1 MKNLYQNPWLLLGI
15 LIIALL
21 MLIYYMKKESQLSF
35 QFKLKLIKICINTG
49 LFIIGLMLAFG
60 ALVIMPI
67 ILLIFSQSVLAGVIY
82 LLFALGL
89 LALYMLPV
97 IKLLKAYFRLMKHLS
112 NEEFFID
119 ENVSDVKIIAQCT
132 NRLLLINLFFLLL
145 NCIITLGT
153 GSILSTASN
162 DFGFESWTGQFLAV
176 LLLNLIAVLFAKSTE
191 LYKENRLTI

>member
-21 MLIYYMKKESQLSF
+21 MLTYYMKKESQLSF

-49 LFIIGLMLAFG
+49 LLIIGLMLAFG
-60 ALVIMPI
+60 ALVMMPI
-67 ILLIFSQSVLAGVIY
+67 IILIFSQSMLAGIIY

-89 LALYMLPV
+89 LALYMLPA
-97 IKLLKAYFRLMKHLS
+97 IRLLKAYFRLMKHLS

-132 NRLLLINLFFLLL
+132 NRLLLMNLIFLLL
-145 NCIITLGT
+145 NSILTLGT

-176 LLLNLIAVLFAKSTE
+176 LLLNLISVLFAKSTE
-191 LYKENRLTI
+191 IYKENRLTI

>member
-1 MKNLYQNPWLLLGI
+1 MKNLYQNPWPLLGI
-15 LIIALL
+15 LIIALF

-35 QFKLKLIKICINTG
+35 QFKLKLIKICMYTG
-49 LFIIGLMLAFG
+49 LLIIGLMLVFA
-60 ALVIMPI
+60 ALVIIPI
-67 ILLIFSQSVLAGVIY
+67 IILIFSQNMLAGILY
-82 LLFALGL
+82 LLFALVL

-97 IKLLKAYFRLMKHLS
+97 IQLLKAHFRLMKHLS

-132 NRLLLINLFFLLL
+132 NRLLLMNLILLLL

-162 DFGFESWTGQFLAV
+162 DFGFESWTGQVLAV
-176 LLLNLIAVLFAKSTE
+176 LLLNLVSVLYAKSIE

>member
-15 LIIALL
+15 LIITLL

-67 ILLIFSQSVLAGVIY
+67 ILLIFSQSVLAGVMY

>member
-21 MLIYYMKKESQLSF
+21 MLTYYMKKESQLSF

-67 ILLIFSQSVLAGVIY
+67 ILLIFSQSVLAGIIY

-132 NRLLLINLFFLLL
+132 NRLLLMNLIFLLL

-176 LLLNLIAVLFAKSTE
+176 LLLNLISVLFAKSTE
-191 LYKENRLTI
+191 IYKENRLTI

>member
-67 ILLIFSQSVLAGVIY
+67 ILLIFSQSVLAGVMY

>member
-67 ILLIFSQSVLAGVIY
+67 ILLIFSQSVLAGVMY

-97 IKLLKAYFRLMKHLS
+97 IKLLKAYFRLIKHLS

>member
-1 MKNLYQNPWLLLGI
+1 MKNLYQNPWLLLGV
-15 LIIALL
+15 LIIALF

-35 QFKLKLIKICINTG
+35 QFKLKLIKICINFG
-49 LFIIGLMLAFG
+49 LLIIGLMLAFG
-60 ALVIMPI
+60 ALVMMPI
-67 ILLIFSQSVLAGVIY
+67 IILIFSQSMLAGIIY

-89 LALYMLPV
+89 LALYMLPA
-97 IKLLKAYFRLMKHLS
+97 IRLLKAHFRLMKHLS

-132 NRLLLINLFFLLL
+132 NRLLLMNLIFLLL
-145 NCIITLGT
+145 NSILTLGT

-176 LLLNLIAVLFAKSTE
+176 LLLNLISVLFAKSTE
-191 LYKENRLTI
+191 IYKENRLTI

>member
-67 ILLIFSQSVLAGVIY
+67 ILLIFSQSVLAGVMY

-191 LYKENRLTI
+191 MYKENRLTI

>member
-21 MLIYYMKKESQLSF
+21 MLTYYMKKESQLSF

-67 ILLIFSQSVLAGVIY
+67 ILLIFSQSVLAGVMY

-176 LLLNLIAVLFAKSTE
+176 LLLNLISVLFAKSTE
-191 LYKENRLTI
+191 IYKENRLTI

>member
-35 QFKLKLIKICINTG
+35 QFKLKLTKICINIG

-67 ILLIFSQSVLAGVIY
+67 ILLIFSQSVLAGVMY

-176 LLLNLIAVLFAKSTE
+176 LLLNLISVLFAKSTE
-191 LYKENRLTI
+191 IYKENRLTI

>member
-49 LFIIGLMLAFG
+49 LLIIGLMLAFG

-67 ILLIFSQSVLAGVIY
+67 ILLIFSQSVLAGVMY

-176 LLLNLIAVLFAKSTE
+176 LLLNLISVLFAKSTE

>member
-15 LIIALL
+15 LIIALF

-35 QFKLKLIKICINTG
+35 QFKLKLIKICINFG
-49 LFIIGLMLAFG
+49 LLIIGLMLAFG
-60 ALVIMPI
+60 ALVMMPI
-67 ILLIFSQSVLAGVIY
+67 IILIFSKSMLAGIIY
-82 LLFALGL
+82 LLFALVL
-89 LALYMLPV
+89 LALYMLPA
-97 IKLLKAYFRLMKHLS
+97 IRLLKAYFCLMKHLS

-132 NRLLLINLFFLLL
+132 NRLLLMNLIFLLL
-145 NCIITLGT
+145 NSILTLGT

-176 LLLNLIAVLFAKSTE
+176 LLLNLISVLFAKSTE
-191 LYKENRLTI
+191 IYKENRLTI